1 VRRSVIPLAAL
12 VLAMGAT
19 HAEAA
24 MSEMQARDKAI
35 EILMGDPYGN
45 TPKEVGRHVKGV
57 ELMSDGK
64 TLACGT
70 VKKPVWQLHIVVE
83 KPVNNPDRPID
94 GYLVIDA
101 NSGKIVCANLPMLN

>member
-1 VRRSVIPLAAL
+1 MRKIAIPLAAL
-12 VLAMGAT
+12 VLAMGAS

-24 MSEMQARDKAI
+24 MSEKQAQENAL

-45 TPKEVGRHVKGV
+45 TLEEVGRHIKDA
-57 ELMSDGK
+57 ELLSDGK
-64 TLACGT
+64 TLACGN
-70 VKKPVWQLHIVVE
+70 VNKPIWQFHVVVE
-83 KPVNNPDRPID
+83 KPVNNPDSSID